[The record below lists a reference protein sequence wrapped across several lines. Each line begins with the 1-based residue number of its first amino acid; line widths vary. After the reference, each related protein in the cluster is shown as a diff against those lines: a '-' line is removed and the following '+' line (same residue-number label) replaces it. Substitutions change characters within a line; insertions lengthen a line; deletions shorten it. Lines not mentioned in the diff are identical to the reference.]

1 MHGLKFLIP
10 LLAVGALS
18 TAAQAGEGIGNNL
31 PQLIPGDDTQALCR
45 VFSAE
50 RCINHM
56 WTAMDTDADTL
67 LSAVEIDSFI
77 ERMKLWTERS
87 DKDLGDRAVI
97 KVALMVYRLTGT
109 ERLIASYDGDDDG
122 MLSQDEAFA
131 DIDLDGRPL
140 AEIMFDNGA
149 INGEQLAERFGFLA
163 PQMVRLAQAAG
174 YRLAERRG
182 GDVTA
187 IAAAIEADGSEQAST
202 E

>member
-1 MHGLKFLIP
+1 M
-10 LLAVGALS
+10 
-18 TAAQAGEGIGNNL
+18 
-31 PQLIPGDDTQALCR
+31 
-45 VFSAE
+45 
-50 RCINHM
+50 
-56 WTAMDTDADTL
+56 
-67 LSAVEIDSFI
+67 SAVEIDSFI
-77 ERMKLWTERS
+77 ERMKMWAARS
-87 DKDLGDRAVI
+87 DKDLGDRAVV

-109 ERLIASYDGDDDG
+109 ERLIAAYDADDDG

-131 DIDLDGRPL
+131 DIALDDRPL

-149 INGEQLAERFGFLA
+149 IDSEQLAERFGFLA

-174 YRLAERRG
+174 NRLADRRG